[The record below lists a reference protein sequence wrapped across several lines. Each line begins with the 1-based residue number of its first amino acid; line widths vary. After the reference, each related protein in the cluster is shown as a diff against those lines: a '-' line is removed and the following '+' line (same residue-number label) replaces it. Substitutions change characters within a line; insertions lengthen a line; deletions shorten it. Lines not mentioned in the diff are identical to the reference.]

1 MSTIAEI
8 KELAKGERFPRTF
21 GTEFGWNTL
30 IVTVAAVAIAA
41 ILLACVFASP
51 MAGIG
56 VAAGMIG
63 LGLMGKVSYDS
74 SRKTDILKKATNLL
88 ETQEDEAKKATEK
101 AKKETEKTMKKEMD
115 KGLFRRIF
123 NLKAT

>member
-21 GTEFGWNTL
+21 KNEFGWNALT
-30 IVTVAAVAIAA
+30 VTVAAVAIAA
-41 ILLACVFASP
+41 ILLACVFAGP

-56 VAAGMIG
+56 VAAGVIG

-74 SRKTDILKKATNLL
+74 SRKTAILKKATNLL
-88 ETQEDEAKKATEK
+88 EEQEETAKKAEK
-101 AKKETEKTMKKEMD
+101 KTLNRS
-115 KGLFRRIF
+115 LFSRVF
-123 NLKAT
+123 NLKA